1 MEWTQ
6 RLVERPPR
14 VLCVCP
20 NAETCTYYTTS
31 RWYISSSGIAASS
44 WMMAVRKKYTHFV
57 WEDSN
62 FFVSMPHSLLF
73 VRVILTRRYGPNQL
87 LLLLC
92 RYSDKHCEYEKSNC
106 VLYVCIVFASRANL
120 RINFGL
126 VLEAPLF
133 INSIFKWTLGGL
145 QLLGT

>member
-1 MEWTQ
+1 MYILQ
-6 RLVERPPR
+6 
-14 VLCVCP
+14 
-20 NAETCTYYTTS
+20 ADG
-31 RWYISSSGIAASS
+31 ISSSTSGIAASS

-62 FFVSMPHSLLF
+62 FFVSMPHSLVF

-87 LLLLC
+87 LLLC
-92 RYSDKHCEYEKSNC
+92 RYSDKHCEYENSNF
-106 VLYVCIVFASRANL
+106 VLYVCIFL
-120 RINFGL
+120 HFCNFGL

-145 QLLGT
+145 QLLLSWILNRKLNKIYASTVYRI

>member
-1 MEWTQ
+1 MYILQ
-6 RLVERPPR
+6 
-14 VLCVCP
+14 
-20 NAETCTYYTTS
+20 ADG
-31 RWYISSSGIAASS
+31 ISSTSGIAASS

-87 LLLLC
+87 LLLC
-92 RYSDKHCEYEKSNC
+92 RYSDKHCEYENSNC

-120 RINFGL
+120 RFNFGL

-145 QLLGT
+145 QLLLSWILNRKLNKIYASTVYRI

>member
-1 MEWTQ
+1 MDTEAC
-6 RLVERPPR
+6 RGPKESFVYVLMLKR
-14 VLCVCP
+14 VVLQ
-20 NAETCTYYTTS
+20 ADG
-31 RWYISSSGIAASS
+31 ISSTSGIAASS

-92 RYSDKHCEYEKSNC
+92 RYSDKHCEYENSNC

-120 RINFGL
+120 RIIFGL
-126 VLEAPLF
+126 VLEVL
-133 INSIFKWTLGGL
+133 IY
-145 QLLGT
+145 QLNF

>member
-1 MEWTQ
+1 MYV
-6 RLVERPPR
+6 LMLKR
-14 VLCVCP
+14 VH
-20 NAETCTYYTTS
+20 TTS
-31 RWYISSSGIAASS
+31 RWYKYSTSGIAASS

-87 LLLLC
+87 LVLLVC
-92 RYSDKHCEYEKSNC
+92 RYSDKHCEYENSNC
-106 VLYVCIVFASRANL
+106 VLYVCIFFASRANL
-120 RINFGL
+120 RFNFGL

-145 QLLGT
+145 QLLLS

>member
-1 MEWTQ
+1 MYILQ
-6 RLVERPPR
+6 
-14 VLCVCP
+14 
-20 NAETCTYYTTS
+20 ADG
-31 RWYISSSGIAASS
+31 ISSSTSGIAASS

-62 FFVSMPHSLLF
+62 FFVSMPHSLLVF

-87 LLLLC
+87 LLLC
-92 RYSDKHCEYEKSNC
+92 CYSDKHCEYENSNC

-120 RINFGL
+120 RFNFGL

-145 QLLGT
+145 QLLLS

>member
-1 MEWTQ
+1 MDTEACRGPQ
-6 RLVERPPR
+6 ESFVYVLMLKR
-14 VLCVCP
+14 VVLQ
-20 NAETCTYYTTS
+20 ADG
-31 RWYISSSGIAASS
+31 ISSSTSGIAASS

-92 RYSDKHCEYEKSNC
+92 RYSDKHCEYENSNC

-120 RINFGL
+120 RIIFGL
-126 VLEAPLF
+126 VLEVL
-133 INSIFKWTLGGL
+133 IYQLIF
-145 QLLGT
+145 